1 MKKSLFL
8 FAAICCMALTYAQAP
23 IAMLQHGTNLTPFYG
38 NDALI
43 NAYNAAQDEDIIT
56 LSPGVFNACDIPQSH
71 HSARRWHDDRHRHW
85 GHPHAH
91 QWRFRN

>member
-1 MKKSLFL
+1 
-8 FAAICCMALTYAQAP
+8 MALTYAQAP

-56 LSPGVFNACDIPQSH
+56 LSPPVSSTPVTSTKPSQCA
-71 HSARRWHDDRHRHW
+71 AL
-85 GHPHAH
+85 A
-91 QWRFRN
+91 